1 MTFRFKL
8 QPEHLT
14 RNCSFSAFAK
24 PNVPIQLKR
33 IIRLYCLL
41 RARDEIIAEYS
52 YDRSKLNLIVHLSI
66 ARSCWTVLL
75 KEFNGI
81 SEIWTVFMR
90 QSEIDIQGG

>member
-24 PNVPIQLKR
+24 PSVPIQLKR

-41 RARDEIIAEYS
+41 RGRDEIIAEYG
-52 YDRSKLNLIVHLSI
+52 YDRSKLNLIVHLS
-66 ARSCWTVLL
+66 RSCWTVLL
-75 KEFNGI
+75 NEFNGI
-81 SEIWTVFMR
+81 SEICTVFMR
-90 QSEIDIQGG
+90 QSEIDIQEG

>member
-24 PNVPIQLKR
+24 PKVPIQLKR

-41 RARDEIIAEYS
+41 RARDEIIAEYG
-52 YDRSKLNLIVHLSI
+52 YDRSKLNLIVHLS
-66 ARSCWTVLL
+66 RSCWTVLL
-75 KEFNGI
+75 KGFNGI
-81 SEIWTVFMR
+81 SEICTVFMR
-90 QSEIDIQGG
+90 QSEIDIQEG

>member
-41 RARDEIIAEYS
+41 RARDEIIAEYG
-52 YDRSKLNLIVHLSI
+52 YDRSKLNLIVHLS
-66 ARSCWTVLL
+66 RSCWTVLL

-81 SEIWTVFMR
+81 SEICTVFMR
-90 QSEIDIQGG
+90 QSEIDIQEG